1 MLKAK
6 LSASTIAV
14 VIGGALPVL
23 AQSPSPTPSPTP
35 THTEYVEVVAT
46 RIPEH
51 AEEVPMSIEVITGEE
66 LRDWGG
72 TDLRSAL
79 GLAAGLDVAA
89 GGDAGPASFV
99 PELWGLKELDAFLLV
114 VDGIPWGG
122 AFNPALTTMSLEDVE
137 RIEILRGAAPVMY
150 GATSFVGVIHVVH
163 RDAAAAKGNV
173 SLSGGSYA
181 SGAVRFGARLPAWAG
196 FESAVSVDLQ
206 RQGFKDD
213 RTAFRRGQASWRNS
227 RPLGSGQFRFDVYG
241 TWLDQDPASPHP
253 REGPALSAA
262 VPIDAN
268 HNPADAFLN
277 ERRVAL
283 SAAYDRAV
291 GKAGWSTSVAFTRSN
306 QHQFRGFLV
315 TLDPEAEAHGLRE
328 DIAVTDL
335 YVDTHLSWSKSSRWK
350 AVLGADH
357 LHGEGEAKG
366 ADFDYVAPLD
376 GSFAPVVA
384 EPDDFFISIGDRRE
398 FSGLYAFGEWNP
410 APRWRFEAGARLN
423 RTSEKREG
431 ENAEEPPPP
440 PGVEEGSK
448 RDDTRLSGSAAV
460 SFTAFEHGSDRVRL
474 FADYR
479 NTFKPAAIDFG
490 LEAGEGGILKPET
503 ANSFEVGLKSRLADN
518 RLSLELAA
526 FQMDFKNLVIA
537 QAINGLPALAN
548 AGAERFKG
556 FEAAAAWRMPGRVSA
571 RATYSFH
578 DAEFR
583 DFLTEFDGVPTQLA
597 GKRLEMSARHL
608 FSAGLLRAP
617 GRGVLAGVQL
627 NWVGSRFLNKRNT
640 ALADAYGTVSAS
652 LGWRAEKWEV
662 RLDGRNLNDA
672 RDPVA
677 ESELGDAQY
686 YRLNARRFDVTV
698 ARRF

>member
-1 MLKAK
+1 M
-6 LSASTIAV
+6 
-14 VIGGALPVL
+14 
-23 AQSPSPTPSPTP
+23 
-35 THTEYVEVVAT
+35 
-46 RIPEH
+46 
-51 AEEVPMSIEVITGEE
+51 
-66 LRDWGG
+66 
-72 TDLRSAL
+72 
-79 GLAAGLDVAA
+79 
-89 GGDAGPASFV
+89 
-99 PELWGLKELDAFLLV
+99 
-114 VDGIPWGG
+114 
-122 AFNPALTTMSLEDVE
+122 
-137 RIEILRGAAPVMY
+137 
-150 GATSFVGVIHVVH
+150 
-163 RDAAAAKGNV
+163 
-173 SLSGGSYA
+173 
-181 SGAVRFGARLPAWAG
+181 
-196 FESAVSVDLQ
+196 
-206 RQGFKDD
+206 
-213 RTAFRRGQASWRNS
+213 
-227 RPLGSGQFRFDVYG
+227 
-241 TWLDQDPASPHP
+241 
-253 REGPALSAA
+253 
-262 VPIDAN
+262 
-268 HNPADAFLN
+268 
-277 ERRVAL
+277 
-283 SAAYDRAV
+283 
-291 GKAGWSTSVAFTRSN
+291 
-306 QHQFRGFLV
+306 
-315 TLDPEAEAHGLRE
+315 
-328 DIAVTDL
+328 
-335 YVDTHLSWSKSSRWK
+335 
-350 AVLGADH
+350 
-357 LHGEGEAKG
+357 
-366 ADFDYVAPLD
+366 
-376 GSFAPVVA
+376 
-384 EPDDFFISIGDRRE
+384 
-398 FSGLYAFGEWNP
+398 
-410 APRWRFEAGARLN
+410 
-423 RTSEKREG
+423 
-431 ENAEEPPPP
+431 
-440 PGVEEGSK
+440 
-448 RDDTRLSGSAAV
+448 

-556 FEAAAAWRMPGRVSA
+556 FEAAAAWRMPGRISA

-578 DAEFR
+578 DAKFR